1 VQIDAEAYT
10 RAKDLYESAIA
21 ALRQQVDDL
30 RGEVAAL
37 RGQLDRVTAQLRRR
51 AR

>member
-1 VQIDAEAYT
+1 
-10 RAKDLYESAIA
+10 
-21 ALRQQVDDL
+21 VDDL